1 MHIDIF
7 SDPVCPWCLIG
18 KRRLEKALAAK
29 PIPDLTISW
38 RPFQLH
44 PHMPKEGADRA
55 EFTAAKFGSKER
67 AQGVYERVSGVGK
80 TEDLDFRFDLIKRS
94 PNTVD
99 AHRLIAFA
107 ARAGRIDSVVEA
119 LFAAFFF
126 EGKDIGDSETLVG
139 VAESAG
145 LDADTVRAYLQGD
158 EDREDVLRA
167 DAEARHLGIEGVPFY
182 VIDNKYGISGAQAP
196 ETFVQAFEQVLAE
209 KASAAE

>member
-18 KRRLEKALAAK
+18 KRRLEKALASR
-29 PIPDLTISW
+29 PIEGLTISW

-44 PHMPKEGADRA
+44 PQMPKEGADRA

-67 AQGVYERVSGVGK
+67 AAAVYERVSGVGQ
-80 TEDLDFRFDLIKRS
+80 TEGLDFRFDLIKRS

-107 ARAGRIDSVVEA
+107 GSNGKINDVVEG

-126 EGKDIGDSETLVG
+126 EGRDISDLNVLID
-139 VAESAG
+139 VATAAGMDTDAVRTYLESNQ
-145 LDADTVRAYLQGD
+145 DRDDVIQAD
-158 EDREDVLRA
+158 E
-167 DAEARHLGIEGVPFY
+167 EARRLGIEGVPYF
-182 VIDNKYGISGAQAP
+182 VIDGKYGISGAQAP
-196 ETFVQAFEQVLAE
+196 ETFVQTFEQVLAE
-209 KASAAE
+209 KTAAD